1 MAAARRTQQAS
12 SKQAIKRPTHTV
24 TDAPS
29 CDRPLVHLESVRQVQ
44 QQVLETE
51 KAQRM
56 AEFFSALSDPHRLKL
71 LSALAQQELC
81 VCDLAAA
88 VKMGESAVS
97 HQLRVL
103 KSQRLVKYRRQGRNV
118 FYSLADS
125 HVAAVYREVA
135 DHLDE

>member
-1 MAAARRTQQAS
+1 MPAS
-12 SKQAIKRPTHTV
+12 SQKKKEMDVPG
-24 TDAPS
+24 
-29 CDRPLVHLESVRQVQ
+29 CDVSLVHLESVRQVQ
-44 QQVLETE
+44 PQVLETT

-56 AEFFSALSDPHRLKL
+56 AEFFAVLSDPHRLKL

-103 KSQRLVKYRRQGRNV
+103 KSHRLVKYRRQGRNV
-118 FYSLADS
+118 FYSLADG
-125 HVAAVYREVA
+125 HVASLYKDVA
-135 DHLDE
+135 EHLDE

>member
-1 MAAARRTQQAS
+1 MPAS
-12 SKQAIKRPTHTV
+12 SRKNNGTTA
-24 TDAPS
+24 DAPG
-29 CDRPLVHLESVRQVQ
+29 CDQSLVHLESVRQVQ
-44 QQVLETE
+44 PEVLATE

-56 AEFFSALSDPHRLKL
+56 AEFFTVLSDPHRLKL

-81 VCDLAAA
+81 VCDLAAT

-103 KSQRLVKYRRQGRNV
+103 KSHRLVKYRRQGRNV
-118 FYSLADS
+118 FYSLADG
-125 HVAAVYREVA
+125 HVTALYQEVA